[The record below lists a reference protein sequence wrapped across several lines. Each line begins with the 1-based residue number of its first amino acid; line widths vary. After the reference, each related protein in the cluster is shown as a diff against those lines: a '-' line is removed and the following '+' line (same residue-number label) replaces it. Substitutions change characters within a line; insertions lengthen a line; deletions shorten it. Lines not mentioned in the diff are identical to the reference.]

1 MSIVTI
7 HLEHLHLKSINT
19 WKIVWSSAVCVLQ
32 TEMLTNMHTCIY
44 IWAYIFSFSH
54 TGTQII
60 WRDRVQTKNADK
72 RNGWRVMTN
81 RLAYF
86 WNYSETL
93 NICSVLMIA
102 KDSSV
107 ISFFLFFPF
116 KKKNLERCQRK
127 EHPDSKSTPKK
138 HCKLPSVSCA
148 IVLSSKW
155 KRHVRDGLMST
166 SINVTS
172 SPHINRTKGDL
183 KMCANFKINNLNK
196 RNHTHEI
203 SRNGPSSHL
212 KINRDINF
220 NRLTATTINEVD
232 F

>member
-1 MSIVTI
+1 
-7 HLEHLHLKSINT
+7 
-19 WKIVWSSAVCVLQ
+19 
-32 TEMLTNMHTCIY
+32 MHTCIY

-72 RNGWRVMTN
+72 SNGWHVMTN

-86 WNYSETL
+86 RSYSETL

-102 KDSSV
+102 KDPSV
-107 ISFFLFFPF
+107 ISILFSFF
-116 KKKNLERCQRK
+116 KNLERCQRK
-127 EHPDSKSTPKK
+127 EHPDSNSTPKK

-148 IVLSSKW
+148 ILLSRKW
-155 KRHVRDGLMST
+155 KGHFRDGLMSS

-183 KMCANFKINNLNK
+183 KMCANYKINNLNK
-196 RNHTHEI
+196 RNHTHAI
-203 SRNGPSSHL
+203 SRTGPSSHL